1 MENKPSSNKYIPPH
15 KRQLLAQSAVPGLRP
30 KIEFSY
36 FKSVLDSI
44 INPVKDVI
52 EYPFGLEWII
62 AEERLKDL
70 KNSPG
75 NKYLDSEK
83 FTAIQ
88 SSGAQYF
95 LRIYPCGRNSAG
107 KTQIFLHLKLG
118 NEKNN
123 KAEFK
128 FSIKSSNWNHEET
141 CFLEDKTFIFG
152 CTIDDEIFDLS
163 KKFIVDGKFSL
174 KFKGTLKIKKS
185 NSDLEI
191 LNNFKTNVLVFL

>member
-1 MENKPSSNKYIPPH
+1 MGKYIPPH
-15 KRQLLAQSAVPGLRP
+15 KRQLFAQSAVPGLQ
-30 KIEFSY
+30 KN
-36 FKSVLDSI
+36 
-44 INPVKDVI
+44 NPVKDII

-95 LRIYPCGRNSAG
+95 LRIYPYGRNNAG
-107 KTQIFLHLKLG
+107 KTQIFLHLELG
-118 NEKNN
+118 NEKNV
-123 KAEFK
+123 KAGFK
-128 FSIKSSNWNHEET
+128 FSVKSSNWNHAEI
-141 CFLEDKTFIFG
+141 CFLEEKTFIFG

-163 KKFIVDGKFSL
+163 KKLIVDGKFSL
-174 KFKGTLKIKKS
+174 KFEGTLKIEKL
-185 NSDLEI
+185 NSDIEI
-191 LNNFKTNVLVFL
+191 VNNFKTNVLVFL